1 MARTRNTDIDDAVL
15 GATLELLGELGYAD
29 LSIGQVASR
38 AGVHRPAVYRRWPSK
53 RHLIVDAV
61 FHELGVAP
69 TPDTGDLRADLIVG
83 ITTLANALG
92 GTTLGAILPALVSD
106 LARDPD
112 LSADFLRR
120 VFVPRR
126 ESTARALE
134 SARQRGAIRESFDM
148 EFVLDALAAPVYYR
162 VLFRHLP
169 VDAALAIQTVDAVLA
184 ALTVDGGTSEQ
195 GGEHR

>member
-1 MARTRNTDIDDAVL
+1 MARARNTDIDDAVL
-15 GATLELLGELGYAD
+15 GATLELLDEVGYAD

-53 RHLIVDAV
+53 RHLIVDTV
-61 FHELGVAP
+61 VSELGDAP

-83 ITTLANALG
+83 ITTLATALG

-106 LARDPD
+106 LARSPD
-112 LSADFLRR
+112 LSADFHRR

-126 ESTARALE
+126 DSTAQTLE
-134 SARQRGAIRESFDM
+134 SARQRGAIRQSFDM

-169 VDAALAIQTVDAVLA
+169 VDAALVAHTVDAVLA
-184 ALTVDGGTSEQ
+184 SLAVAPHAAGN
-195 GGEHR
+195 

>member
-1 MARTRNTDIDDAVL
+1 MARARNTDIDDAVL
-15 GATLELLGELGYAD
+15 GATLELLDEVGYAD

-53 RHLIVDAV
+53 RHLVVDTV
-61 FHELGVAP
+61 VSQLGAAP
-69 TPDTGDLRADLIVG
+69 TPDTGELRADLIVG
-83 ITTLANALG
+83 ITTLATALG

-106 LARDPD
+106 LARHPD
-112 LSADFLRR
+112 LSEDFLRR

-126 ESTARALE
+126 ESTAQTLE

-162 VLFRHLP
+162 VLFRHQP
-169 VDAALAIQTVDAVLA
+169 VDARLVAQTVDAVLA
-184 ALTVDGGTSEQ
+184 SLAVVPHPGGS
-195 GGEHR
+195 